1 MFKLPWNRPESARP
15 GPRTRPEPGVVPGD
29 EPAPE
34 THARTIYAAR
44 QPILGRASD
53 VMGYEILFR
62 GGPENRFDCSDAER
76 ASATSIEQSTAVIG
90 LDALVG
96 NRTAFVNLTRG
107 ALLAGYHRMMPP
119 ERSVIELL
127 EDIQPDAEVL
137 EAVRA
142 IRAEGYHVALDD
154 YAFAPASEPLLD
166 VVDIVKVDFRLA
178 KQACVPAA
186 LAGLKR
192 RRLRLLAEKVETHA
206 EHEAATAAG
215 YELFQ
220 GYYFCKPVMIE
231 ARDLPPS
238 KLSVLR
244 FLSEISRED
253 ASFERLEELFKQ
265 DVSLTMRLL
274 RYLNS
279 AAFGWRHEI
288 GSLRHALALMG
299 MKPLRKWAMMMGMIS
314 LCDDHPNELAVTAL
328 ARGRFAERIG
338 PPSGVVQQ
346 DVELFLTGMLSLAET
361 MVGRPAQEVLKG
373 LALPD
378 TVRSALLEGVNP
390 LGSVLKVVTAYERGD
405 WAAVEAASP
414 NAPLDDRTLNEAYVD
429 SLAWAE
435 ATALG

>member
-1 MFKLPWNRPESARP
+1 MFKLPWKRSDTGARAAGIP
-15 GPRTRPEPGVVPGD
+15 PEP
-29 EPAPE
+29 EAAAAAETPAAPA
-34 THARTIYAAR
+34 ARTVYAAR
-44 QPILGRASD
+44 QPILGRTSD
-53 VMGYEILFR
+53 VVGYEILFR
-62 GGPENRFDCSDAER
+62 GGPENRFDGSNLEI
-76 ASATSIEQSTAVIG
+76 ASATSIEQSTAAIG

-96 NRTAFVNLTRG
+96 DRTAFVNLTRG
-107 ALLAGYHRMMPP
+107 ALLAGFHRMMPP

-127 EDIQPDAEVL
+127 ENIEPDAEVL
-137 EAVRA
+137 DAVRA
-142 IRAEGYHVALDD
+142 IRAEGYQVALDD
-154 YAFAPASEPLLD
+154 YTFAAASEPFLD
-166 VVDIVKVDFRLA
+166 VVDMVKVDFRLA
-178 KQACVPAA
+178 KQACRPDA

-192 RRLRLLAEKVETHA
+192 RRLKLLAEKVETHA

-215 YELFQ
+215 YDLFQ
-220 GYYFCKPVMIE
+220 GYYFCKPVMIQ
-231 ARDLPPS
+231 ARDLSPS

-244 FLSEISRED
+244 FLSEVSRED
-253 ASFERLEELFKQ
+253 ASFEKLEELFKQ

-299 MKPLRKWAMMMGMIS
+299 LRPLRKWAMMMGMIS
-314 LCDDHPNELAVTAL
+314 LCDDQPNELAVTAL

-338 PPSGVVQQ
+338 PPAGLEKQE
-346 DVELFLTGMLSLAET
+346 VELFLTGMLSLADT

-378 TVRSALLEGVNP
+378 SVRSALLEGVNP

-414 NAPLDDRTLNEAYVD
+414 NRSLDDRTLNEAYVD

-435 ATALG
+435 ATATG